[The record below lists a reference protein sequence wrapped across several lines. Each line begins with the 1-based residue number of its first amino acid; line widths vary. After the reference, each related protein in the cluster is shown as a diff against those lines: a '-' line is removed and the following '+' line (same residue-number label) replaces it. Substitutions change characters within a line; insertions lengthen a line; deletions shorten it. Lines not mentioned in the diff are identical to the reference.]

1 MNLNYQ
7 YSTPETK
14 EQIMTNLVYLLREN
28 EKMKNITAFKLES
41 TLDCS
46 KTNGI
51 RWTFLESILPEL
63 NDFLRQKWVEKSLPK
78 NLEEIKKLES
88 KLNTIS

>member
-1 MNLNYQ
+1 MNILK
-7 YSTPETK
+7 YSKPETK

-28 EKMKNITAFKLES
+28 EKMKNITAFKLGN

-46 KTNGI
+46 EANSI

-63 NDFLRQKWVEKSLPK
+63 NDFLRKKWTEKALPK

-88 KLNTIS
+88 KLKDMS

>member
-46 KTNGI
+46 ETNGI